1 MNATV
6 PRAYRFDG
14 YRVELARYQVM
25 GLDGKPLPIP
35 NRAYDVLVYLIENR
49 GQVVTKDDL
58 MQAVWKTVVVEENN
72 LNQAISLLR
81 RTLGDQRTSSRY
93 IGTVPGRGYRFVG
106 EVNVEFDRDTSAAT
120 DVDAPTRSP
129 SAPLET
135 PQVQSIETIPDTRT
149 MARPSR
155 RAILGG
161 IAAIAAV
168 GATWTLWPRRTAA
181 PTPEPRSIAVLPF
194 QPLFD
199 ATGND
204 ALQLGIADTLIA
216 RLSGLPGV
224 VVAPFSSVRS
234 YAGPDQ
240 DPLAA
245 GRALDVTAVLES
257 HIQVQSDR
265 VRLTARLLDVRS
277 GSALWSGQFD
287 ERLSDFFAIQ
297 DSLAKQVV
305 EALEVELSADTLNRL
320 SHHETDNIEAWQL
333 YLQGRL
339 QWSTRTQAGF
349 RRAIELY
356 ESALSLDPNFALAA
370 AGLADAWSVLGV
382 FAVVPP
388 NDAFP
393 KARAFAE
400 RAIALDGQL
409 AEAHAAL
416 GHILVQGERDWKG
429 GEVQYRRALAL
440 KPTYGQAIFWLANN
454 HCYQGR
460 IADALVEGERAQ
472 AMEPMS
478 VTFAANVGMLEFYA
492 RDYDS
497 ARARLTNLV
506 EAVPQ
511 SSVAR
516 RHLVHL
522 LLTLGEGRGA
532 LDLLHGHET
541 EPAPGGMADVCR
553 ALAFDGQIDAARRE
567 VDRIEA
573 LGSQGFGV
581 GYDLAMIALAFKDH
595 ARALDAARAGSHRR
609 LADDRFSEFGTQLR
623 PDTRGT
629 EVSRGVAASG
639 VGLTRT
645 GRAQS

>member
-1 MNATV
+1 MNVKA
-6 PRAYRFDG
+6 PRAYRFAG
-14 YRVELARYQVM
+14 YRVDLARCQVL
-25 GLDGKPLPIP
+25 GLDGNPLPLS
-35 NRAYDVLVYLIENR
+35 NRAYEVLVYLIENR
-49 GQVVTKDDL
+49 GQIVSKNDL
-58 MQAVWKTVVVEENN
+58 MQAVWKRVVVEENN

-81 RTLGDQRTSSRY
+81 RMLGDQRTSSRY
-93 IGTVPGRGYRFVG
+93 IGTVPGRGYRFVS
-106 EVNVEFDRDTSAAT
+106 EVTVEFDRDIGAAP
-120 DVDAPTRSP
+120 DVAAPARSP
-129 SAPLET
+129 TTLLET
-135 PQVQSIETIPDTRT
+135 PRVESVETTIPDEHT
-149 MARPSR
+149 MARPTR

-161 IAAIAAV
+161 IAAIAV
-168 GATWTLWPRRTAA
+168 GGATWTLWPRRAA
-181 PTPEPRSIAVLPF
+181 VQTPEPRSIAVLPF
-194 QPLFD
+194 QPLLN

-204 ALQLGIADTLIA
+204 ALQLGIADALIA

-224 VVAPFSSVRS
+224 IVAPFSSVRS

-245 GRALDVTAVLES
+245 GRALDVGAVLES

-265 VRLTARLLDVRS
+265 VRLTARLLDVGS
-277 GSALWSGQFD
+277 GSALWSGRFD

-333 YLQGRL
+333 YLQGRFH
-339 QWSTRTQAGF
+339 WGMRTESGF

-382 FAVVPP
+382 FTVVPP
-388 NDAFP
+388 TDAFP
-393 KARAFAE
+393 RARRFAE

-416 GHILVQGERDWKG
+416 GHILVQGERDWRG
-429 GEVQYRRALAL
+429 GEAEYRRALAL

-497 ARARLTNLV
+497 ARTRLTNLV

-522 LLTLGEGRGA
+522 LLTLGEGRNA
-532 LDLLHGHET
+532 LDLLHGHEA
-541 EPAPGGMADVCR
+541 EPAPGRLADVCR
-553 ALAFDGQIDAARRE
+553 ALALDGQIDAARRE
-567 VDRIEA
+567 ADRIET
-573 LGSQGFGV
+573 LGSKGFGV
-581 GYDLAMIALAFKDH
+581 GYDLAMIALTFKDH
-595 ARALDAARAGSHRR
+595 ARALDALERAVIDGSQGIGFLNSEPTFDPIR
-609 LADDRFSEFGTQLR
+609 AEPRFR
-623 PDTRGT
+623 A
-629 EVSRGVAASG
+629 VSRK
-639 VGLTRT
+639 VGL
-645 GRAQS
+645 G